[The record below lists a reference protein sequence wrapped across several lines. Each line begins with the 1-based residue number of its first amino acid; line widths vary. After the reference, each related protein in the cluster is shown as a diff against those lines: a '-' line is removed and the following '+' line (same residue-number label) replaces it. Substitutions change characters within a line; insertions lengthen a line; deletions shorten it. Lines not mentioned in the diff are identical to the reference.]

1 MSTFKLS
8 KTTTTDDAL
17 AHFIENAG
25 ETGAFEKAVAK
36 LNRNREQEREWRLD
50 AFATLS
56 TIGRRLIEEDRKASE
71 VRTLLQAGWIGT
83 GKSLADA
90 KVWTRMLLLSFGIGT
105 NAAGDSFGDR
115 VPTNSQKAFREFLRG
130 FSSDV
135 ELREFFGV
143 AEFSKKKDA
152 DPKDG
157 DDAGT
162 DAGTD
167 AGDAGTGDTEKTDA
181 ELLADL
187 NQAILAT
194 GRRLSR
200 KLSHNEATALRLAL
214 IEAGLVT
221 MPETGGVKRNAA

>member
-8 KTTTTDDAL
+8 TKTTADAAL

-25 ETGAFEKAVAK
+25 ETGAFVKEVDKLKRNQAK
-36 LNRNREQEREWRLD
+36 ERELRHN
-50 AFATLS
+50 AFAALS
-56 TIGRRLIEEDRKASE
+56 TIARRLIDDDRKASE
-71 VRTLLQAGWIGT
+71 VRTLLQAGWMGT
-83 GKSLADA
+83 GKSHADA

-130 FSSDV
+130 FTSDV

-162 DAGTD
+162 DAGDCLLYTSD
-167 AGDAGTGDTEKTDA
+167 A
-181 ELLADL
+181 AD
-187 NQAILAT
+187 
-194 GRRLSR
+194 
-200 KLSHNEATALRLAL
+200 E
-214 IEAGLVT
+214 
-221 MPETGGVKRNAA
+221 

>member
-36 LNRNREQEREWRLD
+36 LNRNRAQEREWRLD
-50 AFATLS
+50 AFAALS
-56 TIGRRLIEEDRKASE
+56 TIGRRLLDEDRKASE

-90 KVWTRMLLLSFGIGT
+90 KVWARMLLLSFGIGT

-115 VPTNSQKAFREFLRG
+115 VPTNSQKAFREFLRD

-143 AEFSKKKDA
+143 AEFAKKKDA

-157 DDAGT
+157 D

>member
-36 LNRNREQEREWRLD
+36 LNRNRAQEREWRLD
-50 AFATLS
+50 AFAALS
-56 TIGRRLIEEDRKASE
+56 TIGRRLLDEDRKASE

-115 VPTNSQKAFREFLRG
+115 VPTNSQKAFREFLRD

-143 AEFSKKKDA
+143 AEFAKKKDA

-157 DDAGT
+157 D

>member
-1 MSTFKLS
+1 MFKLS

-25 ETGAFEKAVAK
+25 ETGAFEKAVEK
-36 LNRNREQEREWRLD
+36 LNRNRAQEREWRLD
-50 AFATLS
+50 ALAALS
-56 TIGRRLIEEDRKASE
+56 TIARRLIDDDDRKASE

-143 AEFSKKKDA
+143 AEFAKKKDA

-162 DAGTD
+162 DAG
-167 AGDAGTGDTEKTDA
+167 DAGTGDAEKTDA